1 MWYFAWK
8 LKLVSNIL
16 PTVVANAFANLKTN
30 KSLEYDD
37 ISADVVKKVSD
48 KISVILKNIFE
59 ISFAKGVFPDKL
71 KIARVTPIF
80 KKGNNIIL
88 TNDRPISVLP
98 FCSKLLER
106 ITYNCL
112 YKFLVENNILYQKQ
126 CRFQNVHSREHAI
139 LQLLN
144 QITEAFNQGKFTL
157 GIFIDFSKA
166 FHTVNYNILSEK
178 LKEYGIQSENLKW
191 FRSYLSKRKQ
201 FVSY

>member
-80 KKGNNIIL
+80 KRSNIL
-88 TNDRPISVLP
+88 VTNYRPISALP
-98 FCSKLLER
+98 CFSKLLKR
-106 ITYNCL
+106 IMYNCL
-112 YKFLVENNILYQKQ
+112 YKFLVENILCQKQ
-126 CRFQNVHSREHAI
+126 FGFQNAHSIEHAI
-139 LQLLN
+139 L
-144 QITEAFNQGKFTL
+144 
-157 GIFIDFSKA
+157 
-166 FHTVNYNILSEK
+166 
-178 LKEYGIQSENLKW
+178 
-191 FRSYLSKRKQ
+191 
-201 FVSY
+201 